1 MRRLLIVVSTVALVG
16 CGDLFDRN
24 VVAKAGA
31 NELSVEWFAAT
42 LVDGEN
48 TLEPTAVERWA
59 WLWVQYSLFLQRT
72 ADGDSLID
80 TATVLEAMW
89 PEVLIGTVD
98 NYYDRLVA
106 EQMTVGPEQIDS
118 AYSAGDRRLIDHILI
133 AAGMGF
139 SPAENEQRR
148 RLAYAIQNR
157 LARGG
162 SWEREIGSSD
172 DPSTRHV
179 GGRLGLVTIGEMVPE
194 FEQVAF
200 ELEPGEISEVVQTR
214 FGHHVIRRPAL
225 EDTDGD
231 FERLITEVLVEQW
244 KEDYLADVSERRNL
258 RVLDEGPDIM
268 RDAADRPIRVL
279 ALEPGRVIG
288 TYEGGELTDIDFI
301 GWLQAMP
308 SWEHVSIEGAGD
320 EELAEKARLA
330 MQNDILFREA
340 KTVGTRLNDQQFEFI
355 KGQLERRLR
364 ALRSA
369 MRVDSVMARATPED
383 RDRVAKQV
391 LDDYVTRVLTTHRN
405 VQVVPPFLAR
415 KLRDESNWTFSYS
428 GLNRAIRRM
437 VELKQERVEE
447 QPGGAVGGGS

>member
-244 KEDYLADVSERRNL
+244 KEDYLFL
-258 RVLDEGPDIM
+258 L
-268 RDAADRPIRVL
+268 
-279 ALEPGRVIG
+279 
-288 TYEGGELTDIDFI
+288 
-301 GWLQAMP
+301 
-308 SWEHVSIEGAGD
+308 
-320 EELAEKARLA
+320 K
-330 MQNDILFREA
+330 
-340 KTVGTRLNDQQFEFI
+340 KTQF
-355 KGQLERRLR
+355 
-364 ALRSA
+364 
-369 MRVDSVMARATPED
+369 
-383 RDRVAKQV
+383 
-391 LDDYVTRVLTTHRN
+391 
-405 VQVVPPFLAR
+405 FL
-415 KLRDESNWTFSYS
+415 
-428 GLNRAIRRM
+428 
-437 VELKQERVEE
+437 
-447 QPGGAVGGGS
+447 